1 MLNAKYNTTMI
12 EIERNMLGI
21 KLILFKKYGNVI
33 KNDNEGIIIANTPYE
48 KSIILSTSLVS
59 K

>member
-1 MLNAKYNTTMI
+1 MI

-33 KNDNEGIIIANTPYE
+33 KNDNEGIIIANTPEE